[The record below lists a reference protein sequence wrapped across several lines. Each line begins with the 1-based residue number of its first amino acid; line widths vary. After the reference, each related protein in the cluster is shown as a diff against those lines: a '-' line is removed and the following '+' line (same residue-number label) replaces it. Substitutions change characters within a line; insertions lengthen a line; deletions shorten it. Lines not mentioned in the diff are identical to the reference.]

1 MNKLLQRG
9 GLFLTLPTAAAV
21 LVYALLF
28 FVPNQRTIDRLRKDL
43 RSRQSMSTN
52 VQNMARTIQRLQ
64 QELSTTEAY
73 LDRWQSHLPD
83 ANDTV
88 RVQAEVTHAASE
100 AGLLTTQV
108 NPGEEIEYP
117 SLITIP
123 LKIEVEGDFRE
134 MLDFL
139 HRLEELPYFIW
150 TDSLRIEATRQVGGE
165 LEGELS
171 LVVFHDRPED
181 SD

>member
-64 QELSTTEAY
+64 QELSTAEAY

-88 RVQAEVTHAASE
+88 RVQAEVAEKKPMKRLGGGLVTLKVKVLNQKDEVVHRGTWTVLVKSKDAAS
-100 AGLLTTQV
+100 
-108 NPGEEIEYP
+108 
-117 SLITIP
+117 
-123 LKIEVEGDFRE
+123 
-134 MLDFL
+134 
-139 HRLEELPYFIW
+139 
-150 TDSLRIEATRQVGGE
+150 
-165 LEGELS
+165 
-171 LVVFHDRPED
+171 
-181 SD
+181 